1 MWGPKPP
8 HIQFLSENV
17 FIISFMEE
25 TFMFAFTLN
34 QTNFET
40 TYPEDLKNMERWLQ
54 DYGTLNVSI
63 NDLAN
68 YWEEFTDATGWRT
81 PNKSDM
87 LSFAKFL
94 SRKEVA

>member
-1 MWGPKPP
+1 
-8 HIQFLSENV
+8 
-17 FIISFMEE
+17 
-25 TFMFAFTLN
+25 MFAFTLN